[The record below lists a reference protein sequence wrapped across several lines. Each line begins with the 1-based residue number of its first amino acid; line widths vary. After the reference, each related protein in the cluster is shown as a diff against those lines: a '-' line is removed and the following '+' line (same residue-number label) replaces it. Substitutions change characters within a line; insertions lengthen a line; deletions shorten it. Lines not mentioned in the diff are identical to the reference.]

1 MYLRHDSLTGVPT
14 IESFVI
20 ASLLYVVLEKARG
33 VLGRDRAWR
42 RQVACGRGRPHTAHR
57 RAVRRSR
64 VVNGLPLV
72 DLERSHFYTNLDLI
86 EGHIYRILARCHY
99 IQCWKSG

>member
-33 VLGRDRAWR
+33 GLGRDRAWG
-42 RQVACGRGRPHTAHR
+42 RQVA
-57 RAVRRSR
+57 
-64 VVNGLPLV
+64 
-72 DLERSHFYTNLDLI
+72 
-86 EGHIYRILARCHY
+86 
-99 IQCWKSG
+99 